1 MADAIGGSVNMKAS
15 HTKARGRKTR
25 VRPACIGRG
34 WTPLLDAPESKPA
47 ATRRTKR

>member
-1 MADAIGGSVNMKAS
+1 MKAS
-15 HTKARGRKTR
+15 PTKTRGRKPR

-34 WTPLLDAPESKPA
+34 WTPLLDVPESKPT